1 MEAMY
6 LNNKLGYL
14 GFLGLIGLLGLKGNF
29 YFFGFLGFLVYFR
42 YFKVIPDELFK
53 ENVRKAATPSFFVS
67 IIVIV
72 LVSGYIALL
81 KNATVQ
87 DVVSSLAI
95 GLAMNFALPIFVFT
109 GILVY
114 LEIHESGGN

>member
-1 MEAMY
+1 MHM
-6 LNNKLGYL
+6 NNKLGYL
-14 GFLGLIGLLGLKGNF
+14 GILGLIGLLGFTGNF
-29 YFFGFLGFLVYFR
+29 CFFSFFGFFAYFR

-67 IIVIV
+67 IIVTALI
-72 LVSGYIALL
+72 SGYITLF
-81 KNATVQ
+81 KNTTIQ
-87 DVVSSLAI
+87 DLSSDLVT

-114 LEIHESGGN
+114 LEINETGRES

>member
-1 MEAMY
+1 MY

-14 GFLGLIGLLGLKGNF
+14 GFLSFIGLLGLTGN
-29 YFFGFLGFLVYFR
+29 YYFLGFFCFLVYFK

-53 ENVRKAATPSFFVS
+53 ENVRKAATPSFFIS
-67 IIVIV
+67 ITVTALI
-72 LVSGYIALL
+72 SGYIALL

-87 DVVSSLAI
+87 DVASGLAI
-95 GLAMNFALPIFVFT
+95 GLAINFALPIFVFT

-114 LEIHESGGN
+114 LEIHEIGGE